1 MSTKSKFFRVAT
13 EGATTDGRT
22 IDRTQIQEMADSFN
36 PAVYGARVWLEH
48 LRGIMPDGPF
58 KAYGD
63 VTAVKA
69 EEVDIEGTKRLALF
83 AQIEP
88 TPEMVAMNKARQ
100 KIYTSIEINPKFA
113 DTGRAYLVGLGVTDT
128 PASIGTEALTFSAQ
142 NPAASIF
149 AHRKLS
155 PENLFSAAVE
165 VELVFEDDAPSTG
178 TKLADAVKSI
188 FSRLTKKSDNDD
200 ARFADVS
207 EAVTAVAEQFGQV
220 AQRSDGIDKRLGELE
235 TKFTAE
241 LAEAAEF
248 RRKIEFTDK
257 NSTHRQPAAG
267 GAGAVQ
273 TDF

>member
-69 EEVDIEGTKRLALF
+69 EEVEIDGTKRLALF

-128 PASIGTEALTFSAQ
+128 PASLGTEALTFSAQ
-142 NPAASIF
+142 NPQASIF

-165 VELVFEDDAPSTG
+165 VELVFEDGAPSAG

-188 FSRLTKKSDNDD
+188 FTRLTKKSDSDD

-241 LAEAAEF
+241 LAEAVEF

-267 GAGAVQ
+267 GAGVVQ

>member
-22 IDRTQIQEMADSFN
+22 IDRIQIQEMAASFN
-36 PAVYGARVWLEH
+36 PSTYGARVWLEH

-69 EEVDIEGTKRLALF
+69 EEVDTESGKRLALF
-83 AQIEP
+83 AQIAP
-88 TPEMVAMNKARQ
+88 TPEMIAMNKARQ

-128 PASIGTEALTFSAQ
+128 PASLGTEALTFSAQ
-142 NPAASIF
+142 NPQASIF

-155 PENLFSAAVE
+155 PDNLFSVAVE
-165 VELVFEDDAPSTG
+165 TELVFEDDTPSVG
-178 TKLADAVKSI
+178 TKLADSVKAI
-188 FSRLTKKSDNDD
+188 FTRLTKKSDNDD

-220 AQRSDGIDKRLGELE
+220 AQRNDGFDKRLAELE
-235 TKFTAE
+235 TQFSAE
-241 LAEAAEF
+241 QETAAEF
-248 RRKIEFTDK
+248 RRKLDFTDK
-257 NSTHRQPAAG
+257 SSTHRQPATG
-267 GAGAVQ
+267 GDGTLQ

>member
-1 MSTKSKFFRVAT
+1 MPTKSKFFRVAT

-22 IDRTQIQEMADSFN
+22 IDRSQIQEMAASFN
-36 PAVYGARVWLEH
+36 PATYGARVWLEH

-69 EEVDIEGTKRLALF
+69 GEVEIDGNKRLALF
-83 AQIEP
+83 AQIAP
-88 TPEMVAMNKARQ
+88 TPEMIAMNKARQ

-128 PASIGTEALTFSAQ
+128 PASLGTEALTFSAQ
-142 NPAASIF
+142 NPQASIF

-155 PENLFSAAVE
+155 PDNLFSAAVE
-165 VELVFEDDAPSTG
+165 TELVFEDDAPTVG
-178 TKLADAVKSI
+178 TKLADSVKAI
-188 FSRLTKKSDNDD
+188 FTRLTKKSDNDD

-220 AQRSDGIDKRLGELE
+220 AQRNDGFDKRLAELE
-235 TKFTAE
+235 TQFSAE
-241 LAEAAEF
+241 REAAAEF
-248 RRKIEFTDK
+248 RRKLDFTDK
-257 NSTHRQPAAG
+257 SSTHRQPATG
-267 GAGAVQ
+267 GDGALQ